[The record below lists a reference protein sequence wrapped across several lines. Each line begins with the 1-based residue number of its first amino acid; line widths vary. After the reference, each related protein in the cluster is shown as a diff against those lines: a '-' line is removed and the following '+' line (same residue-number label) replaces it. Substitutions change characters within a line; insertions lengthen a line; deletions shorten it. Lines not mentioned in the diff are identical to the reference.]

1 MKKFIYVLVSLVM
14 SLSCY
19 SQVTFKCDNI
29 VNQLNEWN
37 EISKQFKSKGSKK
50 WAKAVSEK
58 FPLNSDGY
66 IEYVNIITVDS
77 IINIDDYED
86 HICEWIMTEF
96 SNAKPT
102 IDKVNHNIKVKG
114 ILRHV
119 GQTTGF
125 FSASTVSTDICIS
138 IDIKENRIRIKS
150 YAPHYYLGAASLKG
164 INSGTIQI
172 NSTYPFNEKSSYKDA
187 YAMAFINVNA
197 NLIDKNNSFLK
208 FLNRHITDI
217 NNDKDDW

>member
-1 MKKFIYVLVSLVM
+1 MKKILFILVSLL
-14 SLSCY
+14 SLNCY

-29 VNQLNEWN
+29 VNQLTEWN
-37 EISKQFKSKGSKK
+37 QISEQFKSKGSKK
-50 WAKAVSEK
+50 WAKAASEK

-66 IEYVNIITVDS
+66 IEYVNIITIDS

-96 SNAKPT
+96 SNAIP
-102 IDKVNHNIKVKG
+102 IMDKVNHNIKVQG
-114 ILRHV
+114 ILRYV
-119 GQTTGF
+119 GQTTGL
-125 FSASTVSTDICIS
+125 FSASTVLTDICIS

-150 YAPHYYLGAASLKG
+150 YAPHYYLGAVSLG
-164 INSGTIQI
+164 GLNSGAIQI
-172 NSTYPFNEKSSYKDA
+172 NSTYPFNEKSSYKDT

-197 NLIDKNNSFLK
+197 NIINKNNSFLN

-217 NNDKDDW
+217 NDDQDDW